1 MNFKQE
7 YENKKMSFKKAVQMV
22 CEHDRIYIAGCNA
35 LSVPLVEELYNRKD
49 DLEDISIL
57 GILISNDIKILRRR
71 DSDHFKYSSLFLA
84 GYERQAQKNGKFI
97 DNYCYQLR
105 NDKNTIL
112 GFKPTVLFVMAA
124 PMDDEG
130 YFNLS
135 LTPSEMSNLVE
146 TARLII
152 VHVNDQLPYV
162 CTQEN
167 KIHISNVHAIC
178 EKSDPVVTLPSF
190 EPSQLDNKVA
200 SHIVERIPN
209 GACLQIG
216 IGGIANAV
224 GFSLVNHK
232 HLGVYTEMYTES
244 MYYLTTK
251 GALDNSQ
258 KKLYPGKSV
267 IGFALGSREMYNFLD
282 HNPDIIS
289 RPFEY
294 TNNPYIIAQHDNF
307 VSVNACLAVDIT
319 GQVCSESIG
328 NVQFSGTG
336 GQVDFVRGAQLS
348 KGGKSFIAMHSVVEK
363 KDGSRLSKI
372 VMSHPAGSIIT
383 TGRTDVQYIVTE
395 YGIADLQNKS
405 RMQRAQALINIAH
418 PDFRD
423 QLVFEAKQAGYL
435 I

>member
-1 MNFKQE
+1 
-7 YENKKMSFKKAVQMV
+7 
-22 CEHDRIYIAGCNA
+22 
-35 LSVPLVEELYNRKD
+35 
-49 DLEDISIL
+49 
-57 GILISNDIKILRRR
+57 
-71 DSDHFKYSSLFLA
+71 
-84 GYERQAQKNGKFI
+84 
-97 DNYCYQLR
+97 
-105 NDKNTIL
+105 
-112 GFKPTVLFVMAA
+112 
-124 PMDDEG
+124 
-130 YFNLS
+130 
-135 LTPSEMSNLVE
+135 
-146 TARLII
+146 
-152 VHVNDQLPYV
+152 
-162 CTQEN
+162 
-167 KIHISNVHAIC
+167 
-178 EKSDPVVTLPSF
+178 
-190 EPSQLDNKVA
+190 
-200 SHIVERIPN
+200 
-209 GACLQIG
+209 LQIG

-244 MYYLTTK
+244 MYYLTKK
-251 GALDNSQ
+251 GAIDNSK
-258 KKLYPGKSV
+258 KKLYPGISV
-267 IGFALGSREMYNFLD
+267 FGFALGSKEMYKFLD
-282 HNPDIIS
+282 NNPNILS
-289 RPFEY
+289 KPYEY

-328 NVQFSGTG
+328 KVQFSGTG

-372 VMSHPAGSIIT
+372 VMNHPAGSIIT

-405 RMQRAQALINIAH
+405 KMQRAQALINIAH